1 MNLKKLVAP
10 SAFKLGLLVTLAFCL
25 LKLKTRDLS
34 GFTSVEFLQNIE
46 NSLTDIMFRLRGGPD
61 SPEERAAFQE
71 GAHVVIAAID
81 ERSLRM
87 SELGMWPWPRRQVA
101 RLVQNLQKCQ
111 ARVIAFDA
119 VFSEPDFER
128 TLPVLER
135 IQQSW
140 RQSGMENPAFE
151 AALSSALDEAAGD
164 RIFAEVLENTDNVVL
179 GYFFFLSEEEMLGE
193 ASDSVRSLGYGTVGM
208 VQRLPGVNTYAF
220 MPRAAGVR
228 ANVPALTD
236 ANEAFGFFN
245 MTSEE
250 DRIFR
255 RAPLIFGLGPEIAD
269 VLEPFRPAFHFLH
282 AVRPWPATPEILPS
296 LALQSLSLWFGQPV
310 RLHLGVSD
318 GLPTGSDTPEIY
330 LGPLLGPIGPD
341 HRRIPVERGGMFR
354 VNYYG
359 PGLTFRHVSAGDIIR
374 DDPEACRAVKDKVV
388 VVGATAMGLY
398 DLRPNPFETNYP
410 GAEIHAS
417 VIENVIRQD
426 YLVRPPWME
435 TAELAVLA
443 GLGLALAFALSRIR
457 LTRGLVLAL
466 FVFLLL
472 PLANYVFLFRSGL
485 LGHVVLPS
493 VEMVV
498 LFIAI
503 AVYRYA
509 TEEREKS
516 RIRNAFQFYLSRNV
530 VESVLQDT
538 SKLKLGGERR
548 ELTVLFSDIR
558 GFTTISERLAPE
570 ALTELLNEY
579 LTPMTDLVFRYNGTL
594 DKYMGDA
601 IMAIYGAPLH
611 FPDHPRAACLTALDM
626 MEELARLCVSWKAR
640 GLPEIDIGIG
650 INTGPMSVGNMG
662 SRTRFDYTVIGDN
675 VNLGSRLEGLNKQY
689 GTHIIVS
696 EFTRA
701 HLGDDFTL
709 RELDLVI
716 VKGKLEPVK
725 IFELL
730 HRGPPDPARDSW
742 LAEYAEA
749 LAAFRGRRFEEGAS
763 RFAALSQQRPNDRLL
778 VLYQDRCRAMQ
789 QNPPPP
795 DWDGVF
801 KMTTK

>member
-1 MNLKKLVAP
+1 MKLRKLLSP
-10 SAFKLGLLVTLAFCL
+10 SGFKLGLLVTLLFCL
-25 LKLKTRDLS
+25 IKLKTRELS

-46 NSLTDIMFRLRGGPD
+46 NSVTDIMFRLRGGPET
-61 SPEERAAFQE
+61 PVERAAFQDA
-71 GAHVVIAAID
+71 AHVVIVAID

-101 RLVQNLQKCQ
+101 RLVQNLEECG

-128 TLPVLER
+128 TLPILEE
-135 IQQSW
+135 INQAWEKTGLSH
-140 RQSGMENPAFE
+140 SEFA
-151 AALSSALDEAAGD
+151 AALAQAIEKASGD
-164 RIFAEVLENTDNVVL
+164 RMLAEVLENHDNVVL
-179 GYFFFLSEEEMLGE
+179 GYFFFLSEEEMRGE
-193 ASDSVRSLGYGTVGM
+193 GSDPVQSLGYGTVGI
-208 VQRLPGVNTYAF
+208 VYRLPDGNTYTF
-220 MPRAAGVR
+220 MPRAIGVR
-228 ANVPALTD
+228 ANLPVLTD
-236 ANEAFGFFN
+236 ANEFFGFFN
-245 MTSEE
+245 MLSDE

-255 RAPLIFGLGPEIAD
+255 RAPLIFGFGTELVDAFGM
-269 VLEPFRPAFHFLH
+269 FRPYLRALEL
-282 AVRPWPATPEILPS
+282 VRPWPVTAEILPS
-296 LALQSLSLWFGQPV
+296 LSLQSLALWFGQPV
-310 RLHLGVSD
+310 RLHLGTRDGATFTSD
-318 GLPTGSDTPEIY
+318 VPEIF
-330 LGPLLGPIGPD
+330 LGPLLGPIGPE
-341 HRRIPVERGGMFR
+341 HRPIPVERGGLFR
-354 VNYYG
+354 VKFYG
-359 PGLTFRHVSAGDIIR
+359 PGQTFRHVSAGDVIR
-374 DDPEACRAVKDKVV
+374 GDAAACQAVRGKVAL
-388 VVGATAMGLY
+388 VGATAMGLY

-410 GAEIHAS
+410 GVEIHAS

-426 YLVRPPWME
+426 YLVRPAWME
-435 TAELAVLA
+435 TAELVLLL
-443 GLGLALAFALSRIR
+443 GLGLLLSWVLSRLR
-457 LTRGLVLAL
+457 LTRGLVLSL
-466 FVFLLL
+466 GIFLIL
-472 PLANYVFLFRSGL
+472 PLLNYLILFRNGF
-485 LGHVVLPS
+485 LGFVVLPS
-493 VEMVV
+493 IEMIV

-611 FPDHPRAACLTALDM
+611 FPDHPKAACFTALDM
-626 MEELARLCVSWKAR
+626 MEELARLCLSWKER

-650 INTGPMSVGNMG
+650 VNTGPMSVGNMG

-696 EFTRA
+696 EFTRSY
-701 HLGDDFTL
+701 LGDDFTL
-709 RELDLVI
+709 REIDLVI

-725 IFELL
+725 IYELL
-730 HRGPPDPARDSW
+730 HRGPPDPAADGW
-742 LAEYAEA
+742 LAEYAAA
-749 LAAFRGRRFEEGAS
+749 LAAYRARRFEEAAA
-763 RFAALSQQRPNDRLL
+763 RFEALSQRRPADRLL
-778 VLYQDRCRAMQ
+778 QLYQDRCRAMQ
-789 QNPPPP
+789 KNPPPP
-795 DWDGVF
+795 EWDGVF